1 VLKTGLR
8 FLVGPLG
15 VLLSLAGIVHGVH
28 AGLAQSIYFQI
39 RYGALTKSGTDLMLN
54 ACERSY
60 KLYPYNY
67 HLCSIATD
75 FTFLEA
81 DRTSDPAIR
90 DGLLSSSGKWCD
102 RGLALDVYSR
112 ELNLR
117 KAGLLG
123 AGKGG
128 ASKAAAHWE
137 RYTDWQYWNPVNHYI
152 LGQMYI
158 WAGEFEKAKRC
169 ATLVDKWEY
178 GALLRKG
185 IDEER
190 ARQVDSIPR

>member
-1 VLKTGLR
+1 MLKTGFR
-8 FLVGPLG
+8 FLAGPL
-15 VLLSLAGIVHGVH
+15 VLLVSFAGIVHGVR
-28 AGLAQSIYFQI
+28 ASLAQNIYFQA
-39 RYGALTKSGTDLMLN
+39 RYGALKNSGSELMLK

-60 KLYPYNY
+60 QLYPFNY

-75 FTFLEA
+75 VTFVEA
-81 DRTSDPAIR
+81 DSTSDPAIR
-90 DGLLSSSGKWCD
+90 DRLLLSSGKWCD
-102 RGLALDVYSR
+102 RGLALNAYSR

-128 ASKAAAHWE
+128 AAKAAAHWA

-158 WAGEFEKAKRC
+158 WAGELGKAQSC
-169 ATLVDKWEY
+169 ADVVDKWEY
-178 GALLRKG
+178 GAQLRKA
-185 IDEER
+185 IEEER
-190 ARQVDSIPR
+190 SRQAPLSPR